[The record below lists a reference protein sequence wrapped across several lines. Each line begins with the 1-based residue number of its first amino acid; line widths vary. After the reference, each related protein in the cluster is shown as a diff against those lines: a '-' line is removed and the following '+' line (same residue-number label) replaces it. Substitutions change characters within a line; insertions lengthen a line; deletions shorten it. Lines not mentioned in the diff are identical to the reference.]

1 MTNNHFNEIVVRWVD
16 LIWFHMIYSK
26 CDFIPPKRMTHL
38 KSHKY
43 GEFVQY
49 LIHNKNDSYILQ
61 QILIHSNSGL
71 NQRQWGVNLQN

>member
-1 MTNNHFNEIVVRWVD
+1 
-16 LIWFHMIYSK
+16 
-26 CDFIPPKRMTHL
+26 MTHL